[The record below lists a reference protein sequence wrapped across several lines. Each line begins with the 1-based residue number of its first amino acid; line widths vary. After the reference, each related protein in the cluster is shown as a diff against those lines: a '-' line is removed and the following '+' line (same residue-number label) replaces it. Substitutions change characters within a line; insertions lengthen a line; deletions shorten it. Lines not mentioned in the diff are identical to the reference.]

1 MAEVVCSGTICIF
14 FQVCATDT
22 SQVNFGFYLP
32 WSGRRLRYIFT
43 PKVFLTLKVMIE
55 ENVPERAQDIG
66 AYFKEQLATLKERH
80 DYIIDIRGMGLLIG
94 MELSCKGAPVV
105 TACLNKGFVINCIQE
120 RVLRFLPPLKI
131 ERKMIDALVVCLDT
145 VLTEMKL

>member
-1 MAEVVCSGTICIF
+1 
-14 FQVCATDT
+14 
-22 SQVNFGFYLP
+22 
-32 WSGRRLRYIFT
+32 
-43 PKVFLTLKVMIE
+43 MIE
-55 ENVPERAQDIG
+55 ENVPERAQEMG
-66 AYFKEQLATLKERH
+66 AYFKEQLAILKERH
-80 DYIIDIRGMGLLIG
+80 DYIVDIRGMGLLIG

-120 RVLRFLPPLKI
+120 RVLRFLPPLKV